1 MDKPS
6 SAEVLLQDALTATT
20 RRMRTSLLVSSA
32 LGLIMAK
39 TGLIPSRIVDLGI
52 EFTATHKASLVLIV
66 LFGVV
71 YFFVAFLLY
80 AASDFSRWQLA
91 LRTSFLKKRA
101 IENRSALFKGM
112 KSKEDRLL
120 NEAAGKAQLEKALQ
134 ESMDRYMSPYWQIA
148 APLGWAR
155 AFLEFVFPLVFA
167 AYSIYLLAVLSC
179 AI

>member
-6 SAEVLLQDALTATT
+6 STEVLLQDALTATT
-20 RRMRTSLLVSSA
+20 RRTRTSLLVSSA

-39 TGLIPSRIVDLGI
+39 TGLIPSRIGDLGI

-66 LFGVV
+66 LSGVV
-71 YFFVAFLLY
+71 YFFVAFVLY

-91 LRTSFLKKRA
+91 LRIPFLKKRA

-112 KSKEDRLL
+112 KSQGDKLL
-120 NEAAGKAQLEKALQ
+120 GEAAGKAQLEKVLQ
-134 ESMDRYMSPYWQIA
+134 ERRMSPYRQIA
-148 APLGWAR
+148 TPLGWAR
-155 AFLEFVFPLVFA
+155 ALLEFVFPLVFA
-167 AYSIYLLAVLSC
+167 AYSIYLLAVLLC